1 MEENEA
7 MPHVFEPA
15 SSGRAR
21 CRGCKE
27 PLAKAEIRFG
37 EKLPNPFGEGD
48 VTHWFHPACA
58 AYKRPDA
65 LLEALAET
73 ADLPERESLERIAR
87 AQLATPR
94 LARIDGAER
103 SPTSQAKCR
112 HCHEPIER
120 GTWRIRL
127 VLHEEGTFSPGGF
140 IHVACRAAYFEAD
153 DVLSAVLHFSPALQ
167 AEDRKALEEALAT

>member
-1 MEENEA
+1 

-15 SSGRAR
+15 SSGRAK
-21 CRGCKE
+21 CRGCKQA
-27 PLAKAEIRFG
+27 LAKGEIRFG

-48 VTHWFHPACA
+48 VTHWFHPVCA

-65 LLEALAET
+65 LLEALAAAPEA
-73 ADLPERESLERIAR
+73 ADREALERIAQ
-87 AQLATPR
+87 AHLAKPR

-127 VLHEEGTFSPGGF
+127 VLQEEGTFSPGGF
-140 IHVACRAAYFEAD
+140 IHVACRNAYFEAQ
-153 DVLSAVLHFSPALQ
+153 DVAAAVLHFTSALD
-167 AEDRKALEEALAT
+167 AEERKALEEALAA